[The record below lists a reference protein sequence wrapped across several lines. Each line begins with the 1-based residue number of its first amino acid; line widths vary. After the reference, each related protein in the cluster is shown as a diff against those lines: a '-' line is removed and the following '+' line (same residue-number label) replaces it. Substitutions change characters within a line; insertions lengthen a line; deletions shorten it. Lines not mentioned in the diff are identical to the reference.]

1 MSALLTPPLPVRTP
15 LRAKTYTVAEYHDL
29 IDRGVLTG
37 RDRVELIDGI
47 LVDQM
52 PKNPPHES
60 AINRLTPRLGRL
72 LPSGWVL
79 RVQSPVT
86 FAASEPEP
94 DFSVARGTEADFDA
108 RHPEPADIALVVEVS
123 ESSLA
128 FDRGDKFRLYARAD
142 IPVYWVVNVIDRQ
155 IEVYTDPTGP
165 AANPAYRTRTD
176 YAAGQSVPV
185 VLDGTAVGAV
195 AVSDVIA

>member
-15 LRAKTYTVAEYHDL
+15 PQARTYTVAEYHDL
-29 IDRGVLTG
+29 IDRGVLTA

-60 AINRLTPRLGRL
+60 AIRRLTPRLVRL
-72 LPSGWVL
+72 LPAGWVL
-79 RVQSPVT
+79 GPQGPVT

-94 DFSVARGTEADFDA
+94 DFSVARGTEADFDT
-108 RHPEPADIALVVEVS
+108 RHPEPAEVGLLIEVS
-123 ESSLA
+123 DFSLA
-128 FDRGDKFRLYARAD
+128 FDRGDKLRVYARAG
-142 IPVYWVVNVIDRQ
+142 IPVYWIVNVIDRQ

-165 AANPAYRTRTD
+165 ATNPAYRTRTD
-176 YAAGQSVPV
+176 YTAGQSVPV

-195 AVSDVIA
+195 AVSDAIA